1 MTAIL
6 AVDGLSA
13 SRGGKPVL
21 HDISLRLESG
31 RAVALLG
38 PNGAGKSSLVL
49 ALAGMLP
56 IAAGTMNLD
65 GRRLNGLPPHLI
77 RRAGIAAVPEGHRV
91 LTRLTVR
98 ENLDVAASAN
108 GPADRADAVA
118 LAHATFPELVPL
130 GDRPAGNL
138 SGGQQQM
145 LAFAQGLAARPTFL
159 LADEMSLGL
168 APMVVRRLM
177 TAVERIVAAAIGV
190 RLIEQFTSVALRLA
204 DHAYVINR
212 GRIRFEGRSADLRAN
227 QAVLHDAY
235 LAAGA

>member
-1 MTAIL
+1 MTARL
-6 AVDGLSA
+6 EVAGLCA

-21 HDISLRLESG
+21 HDIALRLEAG

-49 ALAGMLP
+49 ALAGLLP
-56 IAAGTMNLD
+56 IDAGTISLD
-65 GRRLNGLPPHLI
+65 GRKLDGLPPHLI

-98 ENLDVAASAN
+98 ENLEVAAAGN
-108 GPADRADAVA
+108 DAGDRAAAVA
-118 LAHATFPELVPL
+118 QAQATFPELAAL
-130 GDRPAGNL
+130 ADRPAGTL

-168 APMVVRRLM
+168 APLVVRRLM
-177 TAVERIVAAAIGV
+177 QAVERIVAEGIGV
-190 RLIEQFTSVALRLA
+190 LLIEQFTPVALGLA
-204 DHAYVINR
+204 DRAYVINR
-212 GRIRFEGRSADLRAN
+212 GRIRFEGRSADLRADP
-227 QAVLHDAY
+227 AVLHDAY

>member
-1 MTAIL
+1 MTARL
-6 AVDGLSA
+6 EVAGLSA

-21 HDISLRLESG
+21 HDITLRLEAG

-49 ALAGMLP
+49 ALAGLRP
-56 IAAGTMNLD
+56 IDAGTVSLD
-65 GRRLNGLPPHLI
+65 GRKLNGLPPHLI

-98 ENLDVAASAN
+98 ENLEVAAAGSDAS
-108 GPADRADAVA
+108 DRAAAVA
-118 LAHATFPELVPL
+118 QAQATFPELAAL
-130 GDRPAGNL
+130 ADRPAGTL

-168 APMVVRRLM
+168 APLVVRRLM
-177 TAVERIVAAAIGV
+177 QAVERIVAEGIGV
-190 RLIEQFTSVALRLA
+190 LLIEQFTPVALSLA
-204 DHAYVINR
+204 DRAYVINR
-212 GRIRFEGRSADLRAN
+212 GRIRFEGRSADLRADP
-227 QAVLHDAY
+227 AVLHDAY
-235 LAAGA
+235 LTAGA

>member
-21 HDISLRLESG
+21 HVISLRLESG

-56 IAAGTMNLD
+56 IAAGTMSLD

-168 APMVVRRLM
+168 APIVVRRLM
-177 TAVERIVAAAIGV
+177 TAVERSVAAGRRRALSEHVTSGAA
-190 RLIEQFTSVALRLA
+190 RLRPQTLQLNSR
-204 DHAYVINR
+204 
-212 GRIRFEGRSADLRAN
+212 RSPLPSP
-227 QAVLHDAY
+227 
-235 LAAGA
+235 

>member
-1 MTAIL
+1 
-6 AVDGLSA
+6 
-13 SRGGKPVL
+13 
-21 HDISLRLESG
+21 
-31 RAVALLG
+31 
-38 PNGAGKSSLVL
+38 
-49 ALAGMLP
+49 MLP
-56 IAAGTMNLD
+56 IAAGTMSLD

-108 GPADRADAVA
+108 EPADRADAVA

-177 TAVERIVAAAIGV
+177 TAVERIVAAGIGV
-190 RLIEQFTSVALRLA
+190 LLIEQFTSVALRLA

-235 LAAGA
+235 LAAGS